1 MLWIAISPKGI
12 STPVITSGRGMAVT
26 AEIYVSNCLTRQL
39 IPYLNTHYPQGGY
52 IFWPDKASSH
62 YARIT
67 TDDLDANGINYV
79 SKEDNPTEV
88 PQCRPAKDFF
98 GLLSTLVYGT
108 ATIDPPTIDPLCN
121 NTGVNCRGVNCR
133 GGQLSGGQLSPT
145 RFFIFKRR
153 SIRNKASGTM
163 LSIDPIKIT
172 QNLLQTSKI
181 LELELIQIN
190 ST

>member
-26 AEIYVSNCLTRQL
+26 AESYVSNCLTRQL

-62 YARIT
+62 YARFT

-108 ATIDPPTIDPLCN
+108 ATIDPPKIDPPTIDPPTIDPLCN
-121 NTGVNCRGVNCR
+121 NTGVNCRGVNCLGVNCR
-133 GGQLSGGQLSPT
+133 GVNCRPPVFSYLKGDQSGIKHLVLCYQ
-145 RFFIFKRR
+145 
-153 SIRNKASGTM
+153 SI
-163 LSIDPIKIT
+163 
-172 QNLLQTSKI
+172 QSKS
-181 LELELIQIN
+181 LKN
-190 ST
+190 